1 MQNSQVVHVNM
12 PEKMDGIRP
21 FLQELHPLA
30 RGDLKGKRKGR
41 LQLRNQERREE
52 IPRTE
57 QGVGEATV

>member
-1 MQNSQVVHVNM
+1 M